1 MIHTRRGSRT
11 ALATLFA
18 VALLTA
24 SAVPAAADSVRDKQW
39 HLSSLDMA
47 RVQKITKGAG
57 VTVAL
62 IDTGVDAKH
71 PDLKAAVLPGHDVYP
86 NATGDGREDFDGH
99 GTEMAGIIAGRGH
112 GGAKGVLGIAPA
124 AKILPVRAPVNVFA
138 TSDFLAEAITFAVD
152 HGADVI
158 NMSFGST
165 DDEPLHNAIR
175 KAQAADVVLVAS
187 VGNKKNLGSD
197 YPGKYPEVLTV
208 GAIDREGRVADFS
221 VAGPQV
227 DIVAPGAEMAT
238 TSVNDSG
245 YCLCGGTSEAAAVV
259 SGAAALVRAKYPE
272 FSAAEVVRRLTAT
285 ATDAGPKGR
294 DDTFGYG
301 RLDVLKALTAD
312 LPEAPSKETSTPPVE
327 PDGQAGPEPTSDSS
341 PGLPVAG
348 AIVAV
353 ILLVGVVIALVVR
366 RRRRSA

>member
-1 MIHTRRGSRT
+1 MIRAPRSGRA
-11 ALATLFA
+11 ALATFFA
-18 VALLTA
+18 AALVGT

-39 HLSSLDMA
+39 HLTALAMA

-57 VTVAL
+57 VTVAV

-71 PDLKAAVLPGHDVYP
+71 PDLKNAVVPGHDVYP
-86 NATGDGREDFDGH
+86 NATGDGREDLDGH
-99 GTEMAGIIAGRGH
+99 GTQMAGIIAGRGH
-112 GGAKGVLGIAPA
+112 GGANGVLGIAPA
-124 AKILPVRAPVNVFA
+124 AKILPIRAPVNVFA
-138 TSDFLAEAITFAVD
+138 TSDSIAEAITFAVD
-152 HGADVI
+152 HDAGVI

-165 DDEPLHNAIR
+165 DDEPLHDAIR

-208 GAIDREGRVADFS
+208 GATDSKGRIADFS

-238 TSVNDSG
+238 TSVNNSG
-245 YCLCGGTSEAAAVV
+245 YCLCGGTSEATAVV
-259 SGAAALVRAKYPE
+259 SGAAALVRAKYPDL
-272 FSAAEVVRRLTAT
+272 SAAEVVRRLTTT
-285 ATDAGPKGR
+285 AADAGAKGR

-312 LPEAPSKETSTPPVE
+312 LPPAPSRQASAPPVS
-327 PDGQAGPEPTSDSS
+327 PDGQADREPTSDSI
-341 PGLPVAG
+341 PGLPVVG
-348 AIVAV
+348 ATIAV
-353 ILLVGVVIALVVR
+353 TLLVGVVITLVVR
-366 RRRRSA
+366 RRRHSA